1 MDILIR
7 DTRSKLSYT
16 ASHIVKNLE
25 SIMQFLLELS
35 VEEIPARMQT
45 QAALD
50 FKRLFSAA
58 FSDAGIA
65 CHEIESFIT
74 PRRQVILADIAA
86 KTQEMIES
94 KRGPKIGAPQPAID
108 GFLKS
113 VHLSNEALYEEN
125 GYYYVSIK
133 KPAIQTESLL
143 ANIIE
148 TVLKAHPWPKVMRYP
163 GSSLP
168 WVRPIRGVLCLF
180 NNKALTL
187 DLSSINLTT
196 QQTVTGHRFMAPV
209 QQTVSTVQ
217 EYLDFLKNHYVILS
231 HEERQS
237 MIKTGLSQ
245 ALKGMTWIED
255 DALLEEV
262 AGLSEY
268 PFVYIGKIEQDF
280 MHLPACVLTTSMRVH
295 QKYFAFKDSKTGAL
309 APYFGVVANFKPT
322 NDQIMMKGFEKVLRA
337 RLTDA
342 SFFYDLDSKTPLA
355 SYDEKLNHIV
365 YQQHLGTLK
374 DKLNRMKSNAY
385 FEQTPAL
392 SLAIDLSKS
401 DLLTQMVGEFPELQ
415 GIMGRIYASQEGID
429 ADVALSLETYYLPQS
444 PQDDLP
450 TSQTAIHLSILDK
463 MDALVGFLKIGF
475 KPSGSK
481 DPYALRRQALGV
493 IRLALHQQNV
503 DLRKLIQDTINT
515 FPDRPVAISAEV
527 ESFILERFNHFMQNT
542 YHKDV
547 ISAVLKSIGNG
558 PLNLWILARKIDAL
572 NIFLNTEDGAL
583 LKQIYKRAVGVS
595 KESKSMTVN
604 ANLFETSEEKDLWQ
618 AIQKAKTE
626 SAAALQDND
635 YVQAFHVLKQV
646 KSPLYTFFEHV
657 LVNVENKAIQ
667 ENRQALVK
675 QLVNYIQSLADL
687 G

>member
-1 MDILIR
+1 
-7 DTRSKLSYT
+7 
-16 ASHIVKNLE
+16 
-25 SIMQFLLELS
+25 MQFLLELS
-35 VEEIPARMQT
+35 VEEIPARMQC
-45 QAALD
+45 QASAD
-50 FKRLFSAA
+50 FKRLFSSA
-58 FSDAGIA
+58 FCEAGIV
-65 CHEIESFIT
+65 CHEIESYIT
-74 PRRQVILADIAA
+74 PRRQVVIADIDPT
-86 KTQEMIES
+86 TQEMTES

-113 VHLSNEALYEEN
+113 TGLFKDALYEEN
-125 GYYYVSIK
+125 GYYYACIK
-133 KPAIQTESLL
+133 KPAVQTESLL

-180 NNKALTL
+180 NNQALTL
-187 DLSSINLTT
+187 HLPSINLTT
-196 QQTVTGHRFMAPV
+196 QQTVTGHRFMAPI
-209 QQTVSTVQ
+209 QKAVSTVQ
-217 EYLDFLKNHYVILS
+217 EYLDFLKNHYVVLS
-231 HEERQS
+231 HEDRKN
-237 MIKTGLSQ
+237 MIKT
-245 ALKGMTWIED
+245 ALNQSLISMTWIED
-255 DALLEEV
+255 EALLEEV

-268 PFVYIGKIEQDF
+268 PFVYIGKIEQNF
-280 MHLPACVLTTSMRVH
+280 MNLPACVLTTSMRVH
-295 QKYFAFKDSKTGAL
+295 QKYFAFKDEKTGTL
-309 APYFGVVANFKPT
+309 APYFGVVANFKPE

-365 YQQHLGTLK
+365 YQHHLGTLK

-392 SLAIDLSKS
+392 SMAIDLSKS

-415 GIMGRIYASQEGID
+415 GMMGRIYAAQEGID
-429 ADVALSLETYYLPQS
+429 PDVALSLETYYLPQS

-481 DPYALRRQALGV
+481 DPYALRRQALGI
-493 IRLALHQQNV
+493 IRLALHQQNM
-503 DLRKLIQDTINT
+503 DLRKLIHDTIHT
-515 FPDRPVAISAEV
+515 FSDQPVAISVEV

-542 YHKDV
+542 YPKDV
-547 ISAVLKSIGNG
+547 INAVLKSIGDG
-558 PLNLWILARKIDAL
+558 ALNLWVLARKIDAL
-572 NIFLNTEDGAL
+572 NTFLNTEDGAL

-595 KESKSMTVN
+595 KDGKSMTVN
-604 ANLFETSEEKDLWQ
+604 PALFELPQENELWES
-618 AIQKAKTE
+618 IQKAQKE
-626 SAAALQDND
+626 SAAALQSND
-635 YVQAFHVLKQV
+635 FMQAFHVLKQV
-646 KSPLYTFFEHV
+646 KPPLYTFFEHV
-657 LVNVENKAIQ
+657 LVCVDNKAVQ
-667 ENRQALVK
+667 ENRQALLK
-675 QLVNYIQSLADL
+675 QLVNYIQSLADI